1 MFGPRDPIPPA
12 TKKAVTH
19 RYVYEGGKHYIVVS
33 FGGGSDDWIR
43 IEINRRQVAGFIEDA
58 MPRVLNK

>member
-1 MFGPRDPIPPA
+1 MLGPHNIPAQKIAA
-12 TKKAVTH
+12 TF
-19 RYVYEGGKHYIVVS
+19 RYVYEGGKNFVVIS